1 MQGGVKKMAKILVNV
16 LKNNSKQ
23 KMSLTK
29 IVLII
34 SYSLIVKNQR
44 DSIEIE
50 KFKNELETPKI
61 CTF

>member
-44 DSIEIE
+44 YSIEIE
-50 KFKNELETPKI
+50 KIKNELETPKI